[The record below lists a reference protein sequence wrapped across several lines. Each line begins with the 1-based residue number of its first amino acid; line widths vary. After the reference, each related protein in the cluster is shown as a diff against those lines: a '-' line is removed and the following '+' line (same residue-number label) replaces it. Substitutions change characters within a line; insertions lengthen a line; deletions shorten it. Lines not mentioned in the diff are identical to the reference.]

1 MHFPR
6 GAPSQPKANQGLL
19 PLVGLFVAA
28 LLAAVLAGLVS
39 YRYQRNTLEQQ
50 AREELSYLAQAQ
62 GDHLDLWLKERFDD
76 AEATA
81 KDPFLSAGLRDLKAL
96 QHRLQILQTVY
107 GYHAIRILDPAA
119 RTLVTTD
126 LDPISAEERRAA
138 LELAGNAPPRLVWSL
153 EPVVKVSCMVPMGT
167 GDKPS
172 AILVFHLDIQA
183 MLVAVLHNQ
192 PTFRASGETML
203 VCRQGDRM
211 AYLGRA
217 RLATSPGAAPAAQAP
232 GLDQDFLAGK
242 TFSRGQDYRGVP
254 SLAAFRQLTNLP
266 WTVLSK
272 MDRAEIAAPLAR
284 LARVYAAVSALF
296 LAVLGGLLYTWWRK
310 NQAQQQASREHM
322 EREKDL
328 LDRQL
333 KALSRYANDIVLL
346 VGRSGRLIDAN
357 DRAFDAYGY
366 TRDQLLG
373 MKATQLWEPGALEDF
388 FKRFPQR
395 AQPDSIRFESV
406 QLRKDGSTFPVELSS
421 RQFQEHGATYYQ
433 IIIRDITERKLAEE
447 ALCASEAKFR
457 GLVNQPMVGIAIIE
471 EGRFSF
477 TNPRFAELFGYSA
490 EEVGELG
497 MLDLVAA
504 QDRPLVAEQIRRRI
518 SGEMERIEYE
528 FQGLRKDGSQLP
540 IEAHGSTLRLGG
552 KLVLISMVRDITK
565 RKLAEEK
572 VLSLQEMLREQA
584 IRDSLTG
591 LYNRRF
597 LDETLERELLLAQRH
612 GNPVSVIMADLDHF
626 KVVNDQHGH
635 PAGDEVLRVFSEMI
649 ALQSRR
655 SDICCRFGG
664 EEFLLVFPGLGKE
677 LARERAEQL
686 RRRIEANPVP
696 FGGTRIAVTASF
708 GVACFPLDGATGE
721 ELIAAADR
729 ALYAAKAAG
738 RNRVMA

>member
-1 MHFPR
+1 MSFFHR
-6 GAPSQPKANQGLL
+6 APSQPTADQSLP
-19 PLVGLFVAA
+19 PLVGLFLAA

-39 YRYQRNTLEQQ
+39 YRYQKNALERQ

-62 GDHLDLWLKERFDD
+62 RDHLDLWLKERLDD

-81 KDPFLSAGLRDLKAL
+81 KDPFLGAGLLDLRAL
-96 QHRLQILQTVY
+96 QNRLQILQTVY

-138 LELAGNAPPRLVWSL
+138 LELAGSEPPRLVWSL
-153 EPVVKVSCMVPMGT
+153 EPVVKVSCMAPMGT
-167 GDKPS
+167 GAKPS
-172 AILVFHLDIQA
+172 GILLFQLDIQA

-203 VCRQGDRM
+203 VCRQGGRM

-217 RLATSPGAAPAAQAP
+217 RLATAPGTGPIAQAP

-272 MDRAEIAAPLAR
+272 MDRAESAAPLAR
-284 LARVYAAVSALF
+284 LARVYTAVSALF
-296 LAVLGGLLYTWWRK
+296 LAVLGGLLYTWWLK
-310 NQAQQQASREHM
+310 NQAQHQASRERM
-322 EREKDL
+322 ERE
-328 LDRQL
+328 
-333 KALSRYANDIVLL
+333 
-346 VGRSGRLIDAN
+346 
-357 DRAFDAYGY
+357 
-366 TRDQLLG
+366 
-373 MKATQLWEPGALEDF
+373 
-388 FKRFPQR
+388 
-395 AQPDSIRFESV
+395 
-406 QLRKDGSTFPVELSS
+406 
-421 RQFQEHGATYYQ
+421 
-433 IIIRDITERKLAEE
+433 AEE
-447 ALCASEAKFR
+447 ALFASEAKFR
-457 GLVNQPMVGIAIIE
+457 GLVNQPMVGIAIVE
-471 EGRFSF
+471 DGRFTF

-490 EEVGELG
+490 DEVGELG
-497 MLDLVAA
+497 MLDLAAA
-504 QDRPLVAEQIRRRI
+504 QDRPLVAEQIRRRT
-518 SGEMERIEYE
+518 SGELERIEYE
-528 FQGLRKDGSQLP
+528 FQGLRKDGSQLA

-552 KLVLISMVRDITK
+552 KLMLISMVRDVTK

-572 VLSLQEMLREQA
+572 ILSLQEMLREQA

-597 LDETLERELLLAQRH
+597 LDETMERELLLAQRH
-612 GNPVSVIMADLDHF
+612 GNRISVIMADLDHF
-626 KVVNDQHGH
+626 KVVNDDYGH
-635 PAGDEVLRVFSEMI
+635 PAGDEVLRAFSEMI

-664 EEFLLVFPGLGKE
+664 EEFLLVFPGLDKE
-677 LARERAEQL
+677 LARERADQL
-686 RRRIEANPVP
+686 RRRLEANPVT
-696 FGGTRIAVTASF
+696 FGGTGIAVTASF
-708 GVACFPLDGATGE
+708 GVACFPQDGSTSE

-738 RNRVMA
+738 RNRVVACPLGLNDLDKTSI